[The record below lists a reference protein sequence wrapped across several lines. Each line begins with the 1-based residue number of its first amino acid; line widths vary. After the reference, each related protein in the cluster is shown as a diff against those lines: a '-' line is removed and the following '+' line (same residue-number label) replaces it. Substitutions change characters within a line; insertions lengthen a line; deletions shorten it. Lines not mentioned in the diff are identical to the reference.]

1 MRGNRV
7 KEKLNKGEVAIAV
20 GGHSNTSDTIDF
32 LGPLGF
38 DGIWLE
44 GEHGSVSWG
53 ESAISPGPATCGG
66 WLRWP
71 ACTRTIPE

>member
-32 LGPLGF
+32 LGP
-38 DGIWLE
+38 
-44 GEHGSVSWG
+44 
-53 ESAISPGPATCGG
+53 PG
-66 WLRWP
+66 L
-71 ACTRTIPE
+71 